1 MRKTTLKTA
10 GIWFAAF
17 LVFTLIVMFVGV
29 APAGHPI
36 DADTTVGLAFINV
49 PFFEFFYNLL
59 GDSACVAFYQTT
71 QVCGLIAMAV
81 VFCMALSGLSQLL
94 KRKSFHFVDPKI
106 YAMGFYYIII
116 GAIYLFFTKFAVNYR
131 PLYINNA
138 ELEASY
144 PSSHTVLAL
153 TVVVAL
159 IKFADNFAAEEK
171 KAQVL
176 YRVVTRIF
184 IVITILCRLLSCVHW
199 LTDIIGAVLLSVAII
214 CLYDPLCAKCTEV
227 HNKIEA
233 RRIERQK

>member
-106 YAMGFYYIII
+106 YAMGFFYIIV
-116 GAIYLFFTKFAVNYR
+116 GAFYLLFTKLAINYR

-144 PSSHTVLAL
+144 PSSHTMLAL
-153 TVVVAL
+153 TVVIAL
-159 IKFADNFAAEEK
+159 IKFADDFAAEEK

-184 IVITILCRLLSCVHW
+184 IVITILFRLLSCVHW
-199 LTDIIGAVLLSVAII
+199 LTDIIGAVLLSIAII

-227 HNKIEA
+227 HDKIEA
-233 RRIERQK
+233 KRIEKQK

>member
-1 MRKTTLKTA
+1 MIRRRSILKVDRE
-10 GIWFAAF
+10 I
-17 LVFTLIVMFVGV
+17 L
-29 APAGHPI
+29 
-36 DADTTVGLAFINV
+36 
-49 PFFEFFYNLL
+49 LL
-59 GDSACVAFYQTT
+59 G
-71 QVCGLIAMAV
+71 GLYIV
-81 VFCMALSGLSQLL
+81 VISLYVLFET
-94 KRKSFHFVDPKI
+94 
-106 YAMGFYYIII
+106 
-116 GAIYLFFTKFAVNYR
+116 AIVNYR
-131 PLYINNA
+131 PILMPDSIIPD
-138 ELEASY
+138 ASF

-184 IVITILCRLLSCVHW
+184 IVITILFRILSCVHW